1 MEGSCHFATP
11 LKEFGS
17 EPPRYSLL
25 PMSLLHT
32 VKSHI
37 PPSLLLPYHYAM
49 ARVAAFAYGNP
60 SDKLV
65 VIGVTGTKGKSS
77 TVQMIAQ
84 LLAACGERV
93 GYTSTAGFA
102 INGRVIEN
110 RMKMT
115 MPGRFFL
122 QRMLRDMVQE
132 ECTYAVVET
141 SSQGLTQ
148 FRHVG
153 VNYDVAVFTNLTPE
167 HIESHGGFENYK
179 AAKGLLFAHLTKRP
193 KKIIDGKT
201 IDKTIVVNQDDE
213 HAEYFASFPADGVVR
228 FGWKNVQSVTRDGS
242 GLRMTM
248 RDVEFHV
255 PLLAQFEQQNA
266 LCAIATLA
274 SLGIPL
280 QKLATAASSLASV
293 PGRFERITCGQ
304 PFTVVVDYAYE
315 PASIAALIASVRAL
329 GVKRIIGVH
338 GSAGGGRD
346 VARRDAIGRLAGT
359 EDDVVIVTNEDPYDD
374 NPAEIINAVADGAR
388 AVGKVDNENLFTF
401 DDRQDAINFA
411 VAQAQPGDV
420 VLVTGKGSEP
430 VMAVAGG
437 KKIAWDDRDAARRA
451 LAKAGYAL

>member
-1 MEGSCHFATP
+1 
-11 LKEFGS
+11 
-17 EPPRYSLL
+17 
-25 PMSLLHT
+25 MSLLHT
-32 VKSHI
+32 LKSHI
-37 PPSLLLPYHYAM
+37 PPSMLLPYHYAM

-102 INGRVIEN
+102 INGCVIEN
-110 RMKMT
+110 KMKMT

-179 AAKGLLFAHLTKRP
+179 SAKGLLFSHLTKRP
-193 KKIIDGKT
+193 KKTIDGKT
-201 IDKTIVVNQDDE
+201 IDKTIVVNADDE
-213 HAEYFASFPADGVVR
+213 HAEYFTSFPADRHVA
-228 FGWKNVQSVTRDGS
+228 FSWKKVQDVTRDGS

-248 RDVEFHV
+248 HDVDFHV

-274 SLGIPL
+274 SVGVPL
-280 QKLATAASSLASV
+280 EKLATAASSLASV

-304 PFTVVVDYAYE
+304 PFTVIVDYAYE

-329 GVKRIIGVH
+329 GVSGGAGSGSAGKRIIGVH

-374 NPAEIINAVADGAR
+374 NPADIIRAVADGAR
-388 AVGKVDNENLFTF
+388 AVGKVDGKDLFTF
-401 DDRQDAINFA
+401 DDRQDAIDFA
-411 VAQAQPGDV
+411 VAQAQPGDA

-430 VMAVAGG
+430 VMAIAGG
-437 KKIAWDDRDAARRA
+437 RKIAWDDRDAARRA
-451 LAKAGYAL
+451 LAKAGFAL